1 MSHSIFVYHQYH
13 AVQNDSRACPH
24 NQKIQPVMEQIEES
38 DAVIFSVPCFQGH
51 LPGIMKNFTDGKKDI

>member
-1 MSHSIFVYHQYH
+1 
-13 AVQNDSRACPH
+13 
-24 NQKIQPVMEQIEES
+24 MEQIEES